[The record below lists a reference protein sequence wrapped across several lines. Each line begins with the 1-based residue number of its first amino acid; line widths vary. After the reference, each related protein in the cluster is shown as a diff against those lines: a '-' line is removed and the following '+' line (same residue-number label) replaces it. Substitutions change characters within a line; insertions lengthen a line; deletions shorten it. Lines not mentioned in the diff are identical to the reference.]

1 MKKII
6 SVVLAVTMIC
16 SVFVLPAAAN
26 TETDNRVWFDLKGN
40 SRFFVDTNST
50 EQIYQNRNTYKDY
63 LPGVDFAGHVA
74 APTGDFL
81 TDQTAVKNPPN
92 GGAMFLYKTG
102 EPSDTHNRWSTTVFT
117 EEADGSTYWTI
128 NGVSYLIKTNEKV
141 LKTCKNTIDTSA
153 LTDADMIARYKSVN
167 EEAVIDVEDGSYK
180 SVGFLAGI
188 ASGQT
193 RDATVTLV
201 YSDEEVENS
210 ITVNPPSMTD
220 AQKYSNG
227 NIYLKNF
234 TNSNDNASGGHGF
247 IPFTFETD
255 PTKTLTEI
263 KIKDATT
270 TSTALC
276 IYVISAWGTKVT
288 LAEVIAELNEKLNA
302 INADTITKE
311 ECDALR
317 LKIAELKAS
326 NPEITDED
334 FDTSKLEA
342 AEERIAEEGRLENL
356 TQNEMYYYPIEYNRD
371 GFATYAEIL
380 EYGVFDSGY
389 TFPEKDLA
397 GNPLDTTAPW
407 FGYKGLDKIT
417 PGTVATS
424 KNIFLIDS
432 IEGVE
437 GGKVSA
443 EAYTS
448 ATDYTKKTVTKT
460 LQLNGIDNYELQ
472 STEANGAKNYIYN
485 ADGFKYKFGPIGG
498 TGDRLTATGGY
509 NVRLLAEGEKYKFTR
524 TQDGAKKL
532 GTLFTLAKDNNEGT
546 YAALEKVV
554 VTYNDGRPAE
564 TKYLVMTAMNSDAD
578 IYANATS
585 DGDRLSR
592 VVVAV
597 PKKDSA
603 GVELDHTS
611 GSVLKANAKILS
623 EKTAEE
629 IAGKKLTIEDV
640 TFPSDFVVGKSM
652 PIADYVLARNFAVY
666 NDRRYCPQGYANHF
680 EFDFGEEVTSIE
692 YQGDI
697 GYAKAYPGAVLNSQV
712 AYIPVTI
719 EGASEDYLYYAR
731 FGRPC
736 GYTVA
741 LLAAS
746 SMGGALADRV
756 DEVNAQL
763 ADAET
768 KEDIIAALDAMNA
781 LIDAGEGAILAKD
794 FETAAALAKLTAH
807 IKADIAGVKSFAELE
822 ALEAEI
828 EEYLTTFGVDVAEL
842 ETAIAEKRVA
852 LERIEEL
859 KTGDKY
865 TLGTID
871 WNYADNAQYLINA
884 FEMSSVASIEST
896 TDYYASISG
905 QKYINTKSSILHDTI
920 AEVLEKENTEKYTK
934 TRGMSYY
941 PTDKIQAATGTFPA
955 ADGNYYITTPKGV
968 KFRIDG
974 VTNTVGENGVTAGY
988 VTFNDEDKDDNGS
1001 IYKVDFDGETKYN
1014 SVNLLVAG
1022 IGEPVWN
1029 GSPRQ
1034 TIAAQANVYYADGS
1048 VEKQLV
1054 LIPSVWGYVPTL
1066 AGKLKTEDQLTGI
1079 NVKHNYV
1086 NATPAVLGL
1095 SSNAEKFS
1103 WTPSNIDAEVFSVG
1117 SYMTTAFTNTAE
1129 ERHAFKEM
1137 TNKAGAMA
1145 SVKVDTKGKAVD
1157 YIEITHTE
1165 DEVLEA
1171 AGAFNAATNSDTHV
1185 YWLPISNEDVI
1196 ELVGEDKTGVL
1207 NGKDAKVSECD
1218 FYIKIQRNCKDSGR
1232 GAMGI
1237 LMAAT
1242 GEKKYANLYAYIE
1255 EAEKAMSA
1263 ITEKSSIEEAVAA
1276 KEIYDLAKSQTGITE
1291 ADFNAKTV
1299 ADFNTAYEAI
1309 RQKAEVEAS
1318 LEVQYLENTAT
1329 TVKVNIT
1336 NLAEL
1341 AGKPYAVLLTY
1352 LDENGIVAGTESFTG
1367 TSTAAKNETV
1377 TFTATKP
1384 APEKAVKAKAYI
1396 WKALGSLKPLGNA
1409 VEVNKASYAV
1419 DKFFDAA
1426 TKTFKADATGDLN
1439 LLFLGD
1445 SLTEGS
1451 STYEIDGENADRP
1464 DHWTNVIAMYMK
1476 ENLPSMNINV
1486 LNGGIGGTTT
1496 SFQTPILDGY
1506 ALKCEPDIVF
1516 IENVNNYNTDSTKE
1530 DVESVEAIV
1539 RNLLKLEK
1547 VPTIIYYHAY
1557 SPYTPDDTYPVKV
1570 QTNRTNETQQKH
1582 RDDID
1587 ALLEKYNIASLDYI
1601 SYFLDY
1607 TDGCK
1612 AENMTEL
1619 YNEGNVHPK
1628 TAGYKLMGTYAT
1640 GEFAL
1645 APENFFKR
1653 NVLKAEADSE
1663 KADDAYKVTY
1673 PNDSRFTYKNFTIYD
1688 NADDAAAK
1696 DINKRQ
1702 YAFPFKGNVAQTRVG
1717 GAEIEFKT
1725 SAKEFSIYYV
1735 NPTIKYRTNTVK
1747 VYVDGEFKT
1756 NGARANEW
1764 ASNYDYIKVS
1774 GLDGNEHTIK
1784 LVTDE
1789 PIEHSSGSIL
1799 DIFNFMFLAEKE

>member
-6 SVVLAVTMIC
+6 SVVLVVAMIC

-92 GGAMFLYKTG
+92 GGAMFLYKIG
-102 EPSDTHNRWSTTVFT
+102 EPNDTDNRWSTTVFT

-188 ASGQT
+188 ASGNT
-193 RDATVTLV
+193 RNATVTLV
-201 YSDEEVENS
+201 YSDEEVEKT

-234 TNSNDNASGGHGF
+234 TKVDGGGANDGGAHGF
-247 IPFTFETD
+247 IPFTINTD
-255 PTKTLTEI
+255 ATKTLTAI

-302 INADTITKE
+302 INVETITKE

-317 LKIAELKAS
+317 LEIAELKAS
-326 NPEITDED
+326 NTEITDAD

-342 AEERIAEEGRLENL
+342 AEERIAEEERLESL
-356 TQNEMYYYPIEYNRD
+356 AQKEMYYYPIEYNID

-380 EYGVFDSGY
+380 EYGVFDIGY
-389 TFPEKDLA
+389 AFPEKDLA
-397 GNPLDTTAPW
+397 GNPLDTKAPW

-443 EAYTS
+443 ERYNS
-448 ATDYTKKTVTKT
+448 ASDYTIKASTKK
-460 LQLNGIDNYELQ
+460 LEINGVENYKLQ
-472 STEANGAKNYIYN
+472 STETNGAKNYIYN

-498 TGDRLTATGGY
+498 TGDRLTETGGY
-509 NVRLLAEGEKYKFTR
+509 NVRLIGQDDKYKFTR
-524 TQDGAKKL
+524 TQDGANKL
-532 GTLFTLAKDNNEGT
+532 GALFTLAKNNDGT
-546 YAALEKVV
+546 SYAALEKVV
-554 VTYNDGRPAE
+554 ITYNDGREAE
-564 TKYLVMTAMNSDAD
+564 TKYLVMTAMNSDDD

-603 GVELDHTS
+603 GTELDHKN
-611 GSVLKANAKILS
+611 GAVLKANAKILS
-623 EKTAEE
+623 EKTSEE

-652 PIADYVLARNFAVY
+652 PIADYVIARNSAVN

-680 EFDFGEEVTSIE
+680 EFDFGEEVTSVE
-692 YQGDI
+692 YQGGI
-697 GYAKAYPGAVLNSQV
+697 SYAKNYPGAVLNDQV

-719 EGASEDYLYYAR
+719 SGASEDYLYYAR

-794 FETAAALAKLTAH
+794 FETAAALAKLTAY
-807 IKADIAGVKSFAELE
+807 IKVDIEEAKSVAEID

-828 EEYLTTFGVDVAEL
+828 EDYLTAFGVDVAEL
-842 ETAIAEKRVA
+842 ETAIAEKLVV

-865 TLGTID
+865 TLGTIE

-884 FEMSSVASIEST
+884 FEMSSVVSIENT

-905 QKYINTKSSILHDTI
+905 QKYINTRSSILHDTI
-920 AEVLEKENTEKYTK
+920 AEVLATESTDTDGDGAENYTGSS
-934 TRGMSYY
+934 RGMSYY

-974 VTNTVGENGVTAGY
+974 VTDTVGGNGVTAGY
-988 VTFNDEDKDDNGS
+988 VTFNDEDKEDKGS
-1001 IYKVDFDGETKYN
+1001 IYKVAFDGETKYN

-1022 IGEPVWN
+1022 VGEPVWN
-1029 GSPRQ
+1029 GSDRI
-1034 TIAAQANVYYADGS
+1034 TSAAQANVYYADGT

-1086 NATPAVLGL
+1086 NATSAVLGL

-1171 AGAFNAATNSDTHV
+1171 AGAFSAATNGDTYV

-1196 ELVGEDKTGVL
+1196 ELVDEDKTGVL
-1207 NGKDAKVSECD
+1207 TGKTDAKISECD

-1237 LMAAT
+1237 LMAAS
-1242 GEKKYANLYAYIE
+1242 GEKKYANLYAYLE
-1255 EAEKAMSA
+1255 EAENAMSA
-1263 ITEKSSIEEAVAA
+1263 ITENSSIEEAVAA
-1276 KEIYDLAKSQTGITE
+1276 KEIYDLAKSKGITD

-1329 TVKVNIT
+1329 TVKVKIT

-1352 LDENGIVAGTESFTG
+1352 LDEKGFVVGSESFTG

-1377 TFTATKP
+1377 TFTATKS

-1409 VEVNKASYAV
+1409 VEVNKSSYAV
-1419 DKFFDAA
+1419 DKFFDVA
-1426 TKTFKADATGDLN
+1426 TNTFKA
-1439 LLFLGD
+1439 
-1445 SLTEGS
+1445 
-1451 STYEIDGENADRP
+1451 
-1464 DHWTNVIAMYMK
+1464 
-1476 ENLPSMNINV
+1476 
-1486 LNGGIGGTTT
+1486 
-1496 SFQTPILDGY
+1496 
-1506 ALKCEPDIVF
+1506 
-1516 IENVNNYNTDSTKE
+1516 
-1530 DVESVEAIV
+1530 
-1539 RNLLKLEK
+1539 
-1547 VPTIIYYHAY
+1547 
-1557 SPYTPDDTYPVKV
+1557 
-1570 QTNRTNETQQKH
+1570 
-1582 RDDID
+1582 
-1587 ALLEKYNIASLDYI
+1587 
-1601 SYFLDY
+1601 
-1607 TDGCK
+1607 
-1612 AENMTEL
+1612 
-1619 YNEGNVHPK
+1619 
-1628 TAGYKLMGTYAT
+1628 
-1640 GEFAL
+1640 
-1645 APENFFKR
+1645 
-1653 NVLKAEADSE
+1653 
-1663 KADDAYKVTY
+1663 
-1673 PNDSRFTYKNFTIYD
+1673 
-1688 NADDAAAK
+1688 
-1696 DINKRQ
+1696 
-1702 YAFPFKGNVAQTRVG
+1702 
-1717 GAEIEFKT
+1717 
-1725 SAKEFSIYYV
+1725 
-1735 NPTIKYRTNTVK
+1735 
-1747 VYVDGEFKT
+1747 
-1756 NGARANEW
+1756 
-1764 ASNYDYIKVS
+1764 
-1774 GLDGNEHTIK
+1774 
-1784 LVTDE
+1784 
-1789 PIEHSSGSIL
+1789 
-1799 DIFNFMFLAEKE
+1799 